1 LPPALGSRNPL
12 RWLTIFGP
20 GAVIASLTIGAGE
33 LIFSSRAGALFGY
46 RLLWFFVLV
55 LALKWVLVFATARHI
70 VLTGAHPFQ
79 RWMELPGPRGW
90 FPLVFVLLAL
100 VCFPIWVS
108 FHAGTL
114 GTLLA
119 SVTNTQNS
127 FRAAAHLV
135 WGIGLLG
142 VAMALVYIGGY
153 ATLERV
159 QLAIVGLMLLGVV
172 ASIVLLKPDWLE
184 LLKGLFIPQPPIYPP
199 WINSHAEFS
208 ARPVWVETITYVGVL
223 GGSGYDYLAYVSYL
237 RAKNWGEAGKPVAD
251 SATLQGIARD
261 PNHINRRWLR
271 AVLVDSILSFA
282 AVLIFAAVFVAC
294 GATVLGPQHKVPDGA
309 NLLTLQA
316 EFVSPLF
323 KWLQPIY
330 FVGAFLAIFG
340 TLYGTIEVAPP
351 ALRELV
357 QAFRPGAEARLGQRL
372 RTWAVSWAAIGG
384 LLITAWSFL
393 HHWTTHGKTSAGL
406 IALLTPANLFT
417 GVLACGVIC
426 LLALWSDYRTLPRSL
441 RMGWPLQFLTA
452 VAGII
457 FLGLG
462 IKGYW
467 DHSGWTSL
475 LILAGT
481 LAVGWILAWI
491 IKTRTARDK
500 TNSAES

>member
-1 LPPALGSRNPL
+1 L

-20 GAVIASLTIGAGE
+20 GAVIASLTIGSGE

-79 RWMELPGPRGW
+79 RWMQLPGPRGW
-90 FPLVFVLLAL
+90 FPVVFVLLAL

-114 GTLLA
+114 GTLIAWL
-119 SVTNTQNS
+119 TDTQS
-127 FRAAAHLV
+127 SLRAGSHFI

-142 VAMALVYIGGY
+142 VAMVLVCIGGY

-172 ASIVLLKPDWLE
+172 ISIVLLKPDWLE
-184 LLKGLFIPQPPIYPP
+184 LLKGLFIPQTPAYPA
-199 WINSHAEFS
+199 WINSQPDFAT
-208 ARPVWVETITYVGVL
+208 RPVWVETITYVGVL

-237 RAKNWGEAGKPVAD
+237 RAKNWGEAGQPVAD
-251 SATLQGIARD
+251 SATLQEIARD
-261 PNHINRRWLR
+261 PSHLNRRWLR
-271 AVLVDSILSFA
+271 AVLVDSTLSFA
-282 AVLIFAAVFVAC
+282 AVLIFAMVFVAC
-294 GATVLGPQHKVPDGA
+294 GATVLGPQHKVPGGT

-323 KWLQPIY
+323 KWLQPMY

-351 ALRELV
+351 VLREFV
-357 QAFRPGAEARLGQRL
+357 EAFRPGASVRLGGRL

-384 LLITAWSFL
+384 LLITAWSFF
-393 HHWTTHGKTSAGL
+393 HHWTTHGKSSAGL
-406 IALLTPANLFT
+406 ITLLTPANLFT
-417 GVLACGVIC
+417 GVLACGFIC

-441 RMGWPLQFLTA
+441 RMGWPLQGLTA
-452 VAGII
+452 LAGVV
-457 FLGLG
+457 FLVLG

-467 DHSGWTSL
+467 DHSGGTSL
-475 LILAGT
+475 LILLGT
-481 LAVGWILAWI
+481 LAAGWLLA
-491 IKTRTARDK
+491 RLA
-500 TNSAES
+500 SSP